1 MRGQKQSD
9 RPMTIRGTG
18 YEFVLF
24 SASGFVTSNKR
35 ACFYVLFD
43 GDKNLSDP
51 TVRDRGS
58 LFNDNHNRG
67 EILTLD
73 IAQRTTQNTLA
84 IINCPGIGC
93 YRGQTYNNEL

>member
-9 RPMTIRGTG
+9 RPTTIHGTG
-18 YEFVLF
+18 YELVLF

-43 GDKNLSDP
+43 GDINLSDP

-58 LFNDNHNRG
+58 LFNDIHNRG
-67 EILTLD
+67 EILYGSNSRYCPTDNARYTGYYKLPWNWML
-73 IAQRTTQNTLA
+73 QRSDVQ
-84 IINCPGIGC
+84 
-93 YRGQTYNNEL
+93 